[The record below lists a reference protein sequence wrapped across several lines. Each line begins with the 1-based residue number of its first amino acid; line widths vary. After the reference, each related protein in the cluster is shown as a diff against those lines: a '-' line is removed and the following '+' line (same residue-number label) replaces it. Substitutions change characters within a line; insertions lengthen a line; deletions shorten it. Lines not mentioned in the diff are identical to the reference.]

1 MKNHANHPAGSPN
14 TLLVGPLE
22 GTVAD
27 NHRLPRQI
35 RHCRSLLDAITLSE
49 QHRFDTIF
57 VAMSGIDGH
66 LDSALGALRR
76 MCHGARI
83 VLLAEM
89 QQEILARQVVGTAG
103 SPHRMA
109 DEYLICPVDTNAILE
124 CGLAHAA
131 RHSRDATV
139 AELTRRV
146 QELEQL
152 ATLDDLT
159 GLKNRRYMREFLTQ
173 ILSRGGH
180 GPWHVTLLM
189 FDIDDFKKYNDLY
202 GHTVGDAVLRQVAVM
217 IQRCCR
223 KHDIVGRIGGDEF
236 AVIFWDLPSERERNT
251 TKSKDANGTIR
262 PAVERRRHPSP
273 HPREAYFMAER
284 FRRQIS
290 AADLTCL
297 GAEGKGTLTIS
308 GGLASFPEDAKAP
321 EELIAKADQA
331 MLEAKRSG
339 KNRVYLVG
347 KGQNGS

>member
-1 MKNHANHPAGSPN
+1 MRNKINHLAGPHDV
-14 TLLVGPLE
+14 LLVGPLE
-22 GTVAD
+22 GTVVD
-27 NHRLPRQI
+27 SHHLPRPI

-49 QHRFDTIF
+49 QHRFDAIF
-57 VAMSGIDGH
+57 VALSGIDGH

-76 MCHGARI
+76 MCHGSRI
-83 VLLAEM
+83 VLLVEM
-89 QQEILARQVVGTAG
+89 HQEILARQVVGSAG
-103 SPHRMA
+103 APHRLA
-109 DEYLICPVDTNAILE
+109 DEYLICPVQAHAILE

-131 RHSRDATV
+131 PDGRDATV
-139 AELTRRV
+139 AALTRRV

-159 GLKNRRYMREFLTQ
+159 GLKNRRYMREFLSQ
-173 ILSRGGH
+173 ILSRAGRQE
-180 GPWHVTLLM
+180 WHATLLM

-202 GHTVGDAVLRQVAVM
+202 GHAVGDAVLRQVAVLM
-217 IQRCCR
+217 QRCCR
-223 KHDIVGRIGGDEF
+223 RHDVVGRIGGDEF
-236 AVIFWDLPSERERNT
+236 AVIFWDLPSERDRKAAEARA
-251 TKSKDANGTIR
+251 ANATAR
-262 PAVERRRHPSP
+262 PPVERRHHPSH

-308 GGLASFPEDAKAP
+308 GGLATFPEDAKTP
-321 EELIAKADQA
+321 EDLFAKADQA

-347 KGQNGS
+347 KGNNQ